1 MATQAATRPSRL
13 KLLPVINMALGLWLL
28 ASSYVLGFTLID
40 AARINNVTFGP
51 FILWIAITALA
62 VGNRGR
68 WISWVNVVFGLWVGI
83 SPFVL
88 GFADQ
93 PKPLINNIV
102 VGLLVALVALVSG
115 RQRRSHETI

>member
-1 MATQAATRPSRL
+1 MAIQAAPRPSRL
-13 KLLPVINMALGLWLL
+13 RLLPIIDLALGLWLL
-28 ASSYVLGFTLID
+28 ASPYVVGFTLVN
-40 AARINNVTFGP
+40 AARINNAAFGP

-62 VGNRGR
+62 VGYRGR
-68 WISWVNVVFGLWVGI
+68 WISWVNVVFGLWVAV

-102 VGLLVALVALVSG
+102 VGLIVALVALVSARQG
-115 RQRRSHETI
+115 RRH

>member
-13 KLLPVINMALGLWLL
+13 RLLPVINMALGLWLL

-68 WISWVNVVFGLWVGI
+68 WISWVNVVFGLWVAI

-102 VGLLVALVALVSG
+102 IGLLVALVALVSARQG
-115 RQRRSHETI
+115 RLRQH